1 MRQGLHQTQNQNSW
15 SWNKGRAFFPL
26 LSIEKIYFPAA
37 VLPDPLQLAR
47 SWTAALKKR
56 TVETSLILLLCFFP
70 SVCLL
75 TAILMVG
82 VLLQLR
88 GLRSRIGLCGPSTA
102 FLLHPFHCRLHLC
115 RWQTPTVG
123 FMWAGAFQR
132 CLRCLTSSFSR
143 QLSMPDTLLPS
154 LVANTLKLLSW
165 GMGREGS
172 VGQICP
178 PQPCSPGLRG
188 QKISWTVQ
196 SQWVGSGRHEHEGFG
211 AVCATR
217 GTFSSQET
225 ILHGQRCGEVK
236 PPFTCLDCQPSSLAC
251 LSETQGWSLRLQLV
265 QYLCSWSGKRHG
277 FYSLLGGWVPL
288 GCPSPVAPE
297 SSVAA

>member
-154 LVANTLKLLSW
+154 LVENTLKLLSW

-178 PQPCSPGLRG
+178 PSPLAQVWEVRKFPELFRASEWAVAGMSMKVLG
-188 QKISWTVQ
+188 QSVPHGALSPVRRPSSTGSGVGKWSLHSPAWTV
-196 SQWVGSGRHEHEGFG
+196 SPAALPASARRRDDLC
-211 AVCATR
+211 VC
-217 GTFSSQET
+217 SSCN
-225 ILHGQRCGEVK
+225 IYAADLVNGMV
-236 PPFTCLDCQPSSLAC
+236 FTL
-251 LSETQGWSLRLQLV
+251 
-265 QYLCSWSGKRHG
+265 Y
-277 FYSLLGGWVPL
+277 
-288 GCPSPVAPE
+288 
-297 SSVAA
+297 